1 MFNKKTD
8 SNSYFANEQAQNGDT
23 ATELTTSNVPIDISG
38 LGSETAPKSNSIID
52 EMLKMKGDL
61 ESDGDILIQGKV
73 TGNVRCRL
81 LVVDKGA
88 TIDGGISAEEVI
100 IRGITNGKIQANRV
114 RLEETA
120 HVSSEIFHRSFA
132 VHEGA
137 RIEGA
142 LYYRENPLDEGDK
155 PKTTA
160 AKAEKTVKPAAEK
173 DPAPLAKPAAAATSA
188 TNGSAS
194 TQ

>member
-1 MFNKKTD
+1 MFNKKTE
-8 SNSYFANEQAQNGDT
+8 SNSYFANEQAQSADSAKAA
-23 ATELTTSNVPIDISG
+23 ATSDVSIDISG
-38 LGSETAPKSNSIID
+38 LSSETPQKSNSIID

-73 TGNVRCRL
+73 NGNVRCKL

-100 IRGITNGKIQANRV
+100 IRGTTNGKIQANRV
-114 RLEETA
+114 RLEDTA

-142 LYYRENPLDEGDK
+142 LHYRENPLGDDDM
-155 PKTTA
+155 PKA
-160 AKAEKTVKPAAEK
+160 AMAKTEKADKPAAEK
-173 DPAPLAKPAAAATSA
+173 MAAPAEKPAAA

-194 TQ
+194 AQ

>member
-8 SNSYFANEQAQNGDT
+8 SNSYFANEQAQGAD
-23 ATELTTSNVPIDISG
+23 ATSEAPASNVAIDISG
-38 LGSETAPKSNSIID
+38 LNAETPQKSNSIID

-73 TGNVRCRL
+73 NGNVRCKL

-88 TIDGGISAEEVI
+88 TVDGGISADEVI
-100 IRGITNGKIQANRV
+100 IRGTTNGKIQANRV
-114 RLEETA
+114 RLEDTA

-142 LYYRENPLDEGDK
+142 LFYRENPLSDDDK
-155 PKTTA
+155 ANASTA
-160 AKAEKTVKPAAEK
+160 KVEKA
-173 DPAPLAKPAAAATSA
+173 AKPAATKEPAPVAKSAADSA
-188 TNGSAS
+188 TAANGSAS
-194 TQ
+194 AQ